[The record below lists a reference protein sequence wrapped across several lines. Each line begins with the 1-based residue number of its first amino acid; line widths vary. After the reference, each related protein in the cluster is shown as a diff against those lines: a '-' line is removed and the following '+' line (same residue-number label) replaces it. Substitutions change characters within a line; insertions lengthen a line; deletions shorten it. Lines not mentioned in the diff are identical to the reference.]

1 MYDAQLQCLAVA
13 RLQARKSE
21 GGERAALQSA
31 SHRDAEADV
40 GRTDEVQRNGTHAR
54 KNRLRGDQGGGGGET
69 RRAGTQSSGIDPRL
83 LRSVRGGH
91 RDTD

>member
-54 KNRLRGDQGGGGGET
+54 KNRLRGDQGGGGADSRRQARLIQQEMNAVVNVNT
-69 RRAGTQSSGIDPRL
+69 RIVL
-83 LRSVRGGH
+83 
-91 RDTD
+91 